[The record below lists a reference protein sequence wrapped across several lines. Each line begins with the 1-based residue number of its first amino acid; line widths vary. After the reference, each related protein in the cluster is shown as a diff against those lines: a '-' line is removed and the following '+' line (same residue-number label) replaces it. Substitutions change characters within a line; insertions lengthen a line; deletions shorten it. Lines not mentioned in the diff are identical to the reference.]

1 MRFME
6 WSKSY
11 FPVRFAALALV
22 GAFVASLGVV
32 ALPSEAQARRGNVWS
47 VKFKCSLSNINP
59 YAGTGLVI
67 DLPYLGVLVDN
78 DFVLQTI
85 VNIHNPT
92 NKEVRFNKKVVIVG
106 PQHLKSTSFD
116 PTEVSGKDGITL
128 DANEAHSVDCEDI
141 VDILAGPELG
151 TPVIDP
157 LLFDVE
163 GIFEGFVVIESERGK
178 NIPDLAVCANYI
190 SFVIDEDTVD
200 SLGTSLDVECFDPI
214 RVRFKGAFQL
224 F

>member
-6 WSKSY
+6 WSKSNL
-11 FPVRFAALALV
+11 PVRFAALALV

-47 VKFKCSLSNINP
+47 VKFKCSLDTINTGS
-59 YAGTGLVI
+59 YEAVTGLPFVPANG
-67 DLPYLGVLVDN
+67 DS
-78 DFVLQTI
+78 DFVVQTM

-92 NKEVRFNKKVVIVG
+92 NETVRFNKKVVIVE
-106 PQHLKSTSFD
+106 PQHSSGVSTS
-116 PTEVSGKDGITL
+116 VSAKEGITL
-128 DANEAHSVDCEDI
+128 NANEAHSVDCEDI
-141 VDILAGPELG
+141 VDILAGPQLA

-157 LLFDVE
+157 KSFVVQD
-163 GIFEGFVVIESERGK
+163 IFEGFVVIESEKGRR
-178 NIPDLAVCANYI
+178 NPDLAVCANYI
-190 SFVIDEDTVD
+190 SFAIDTDGNT

-214 RVRFKGAFQL
+214 RVRFKGKFTL